1 MGECGIRVGGCKKGW
16 DRGSDVGRHG
26 SGMVGVSA
34 MLELEA
40 MWEGEKAG
48 VVWERCVCM
57 WEDM

>member
-1 MGECGIRVGGCKKGW
+1 MGGCEKGW

>member
-1 MGECGIRVGGCKKGW
+1 MGECGISVGGCEKGW

-48 VVWERCVCM
+48 VVWER
-57 WEDM
+57 